1 MVWLKEFFFALHI
14 WQQIL
19 YSGLQGYITTDNL
32 RSFHDLFPVMVKI
45 TSDTS
50 FCFILL
56 PKG

>member
-1 MVWLKEFFFALHI
+1 VVEAQKHKKRDPRVKLR
-14 WQQIL
+14 
-19 YSGLQGYITTDNL
+19 GYITTDNL